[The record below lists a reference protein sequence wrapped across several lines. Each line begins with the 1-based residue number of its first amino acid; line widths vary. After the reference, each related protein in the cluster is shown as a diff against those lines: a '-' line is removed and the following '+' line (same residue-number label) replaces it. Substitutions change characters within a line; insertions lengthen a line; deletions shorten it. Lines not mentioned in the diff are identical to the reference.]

1 VDYLMAIAT
10 YGDLKTAVANWLER
24 SDLTAVIPDFIS
36 LARAKAFRGD
46 VGEPLRVNA
55 MVASTSITITAGVGS
70 LPARWLEFLSLRWT
84 GQDGPQLR
92 FVPAQS
98 FWSYAAA
105 YEDVST
111 PQYYTVEGQNIRLQT
126 TGTTTVNAVYYAA
139 FADLVAD
146 SDTDWV
152 LTNAPQLW
160 LHGALAE
167 AASYI
172 GDDARQAREAGLFA
186 NAIGALNRSDRRAR
200 NSGAVLQSIPATV
213 I

>member
-1 VDYLMAIAT
+1 MALST

-24 SDLTAVIPDFIS
+24 SDLTAVIPDFIA
-36 LARAKAFRGD
+36 LARSKAFRGD
-46 VGEPLRVNA
+46 AAAGVEPLRIQP
-55 MVASTSITITAGVGS
+55 MVSSATVTITAGVGS

-105 YEDVST
+105 YENVST
-111 PQYYTVEGQNIRLQT
+111 PQYYTVEGSSLRVQT
-126 TGTTTVNAVYYAA
+126 TGNTTVSTVYYAA
-139 FADLVAD
+139 FSDLTADT
-146 SDTDWV
+146 DTDWI
-152 LTNAPQLW
+152 LTNAPQVW

-172 GDDARQAREAGLFA
+172 GDDARQAKEATAFA
-186 NAIGALNRSDRRAR
+186 GAVAALNRSDRRAR
-200 NSGAVLQSIPATV
+200 HSGAVLQSIPATV